1 MSLKTDKDPEMR
13 ESPLTDEVPETKKFF
28 PTLSDWVVSE
38 SLITLSL
45 PLVVMQMPDVEKQDE
60 AKQAFETLRETRN
73 AVPLTLK
80 VLFPIIGPLEEMR
93 EPDRTVVP
101 TLRSPPS

>member
-1 MSLKTDKDPEMR
+1 
-13 ESPLTDEVPETKKFF
+13 
-28 PTLSDWVVSE
+28 
-38 SLITLSL
+38 
-45 PLVVMQMPDVEKQDE
+45 MQMPDVEKQDE